1 MDLGTLKLVEFGQVL
16 EIIAGFAQN
25 QLGRHK
31 VRQIRPLDGFALV
44 KSQLEILTE
53 AVRYLELAAKI
64 ELGHLPDP
72 KPFDAVLEKRDSALS
87 PDELLEVLILLEFG
101 QSAKRALEPGRWPKL
116 NGLVASLVIPFDLM
130 SAIRNAIDLR
140 GEVLDSAHPD
150 LGSVRRKHE
159 QFRAKARDLLN
170 RYLKGSHSKYLIPDP
185 FITERGGR
193 FVIPVR
199 REHQSEIPG
208 IVHGASSSGATVFL
222 EPLRAVELNNQQ
234 IFYRERE
241 VEIVRAVLWDL
252 TQQVREHG
260 PSIQKIIDSAASLD
274 GLFACAEFAGH
285 HNCSVPKLNQENL
298 LFMKKARHP
307 LLTQSLGEEQVVPI
321 DLELDSESNTMVIS
335 GPNTGGKTAC
345 LKTAGLL
352 CIMAH
357 AGLPVP
363 AQEANLPFLK
373 NVLADIGDHQSIR
386 LRLSTFSAHI
396 GRVKEIM
403 ESYEPP
409 SLLLLDE
416 VGRGTD
422 PVYGSVLAVA
432 IIDHF
437 RNRQGLVL
445 ATTHHRIVK
454 SFAASA
460 DGVRNASVKLDSE
473 SLQPTYQIETGV
485 SGGSSGLEIAQQLG
499 LSEGIIDQARQLMDE
514 TDVQIEHYLEE
525 LTYEYQRLTSQR
537 EELEKQQVGLK
548 VREQELRRKAEQR
561 ERDRDQD
568 YERKLERWG
577 NEFKTQVSE
586 YLKKWNDRDE
596 RKRMSAEMQRRQVAL
611 KEAFRRK
618 ARQETGQET
627 RAEKEDG
634 RRLIS
639 ISKGDVVFH
648 RLFKKR
654 GNVISV
660 EGEQAVLEIEG
671 KTVRSPVSQLQKI
684 EKRHINREA
693 GKQITISVIEDTDP
707 ELNLIGQTV
716 EEALGCL
723 DKFLDRAFVSRLKEI
738 RIIHGFG
745 TGKLK
750 ASVAEALQTHPLVE
764 EFEVEGGATKAT
776 LKN

>member
-1 MDLGTLKLVEFGQVL
+1 MDLETLKLVEFGQVL

-25 QLGRHK
+25 RLGRHK
-31 VRQIRPLDGFALV
+31 VRQIRPLDSFGLI
-44 KSQLEILTE
+44 KSRLEILTE

-64 ELGHLPDP
+64 DLGHLPDP
-72 KPFDAVLEKRDSALS
+72 RPFNTALEKRDSALS
-87 PDELLEVLILLEFG
+87 PDELLEVLVLLEFG
-101 QSAKRALEPGRWPKL
+101 QSAKRALEPERWPKL
-116 NGLVASLVIPFDLM
+116 SGLVAEFVIPFGLM
-130 SAIRNAIDLR
+130 SAIRNSIDRR

-159 QFRAKARDLLN
+159 QFRAKARDQLN
-170 RYLKGSHSKYLIPDP
+170 RYLKGAHSKHLIPDP
-185 FITERGGR
+185 FVTERGGR

-199 REHQSEIPG
+199 RENQSEIPG

-222 EPLRAVELNNQQ
+222 EPFSAVELNNQQ

-252 TQQVREHG
+252 TQQVRENG
-260 PSIQKIIDSAASLD
+260 PPIQQIIDSAASLD
-274 GLFACAEFAGH
+274 GLFACAEFSSR
-285 HNCSVPKLNQENL
+285 HNCSIPKLNQENL
-298 LFMKKARHP
+298 LFLKSARHP
-307 LLTQSLGEEQVVPI
+307 LLAQSLGEARVVPI

-345 LKTAGLL
+345 LKTVGLL

-363 AQEANLPFLK
+363 TQEANLPFLK
-373 NVLADIGDHQSIR
+373 NVFADVGDHQSIL

-396 GRVKEIM
+396 GRIKEIM
-403 ESYEPP
+403 ESYQPP

-437 RNRQGLVL
+437 RKREGLVL

-460 DGVRNASVKLDSE
+460 DGVRNASVKLDPE

-499 LSEGIIDQARQLMDE
+499 LSESIIDQARKLLDE

-525 LTYEYQRLTSQR
+525 LTHEHKRLTSRR
-537 EELEKQQVGLK
+537 EKLEEQLVGLK
-548 VREQELRRKAEQR
+548 VREQELSRKAEQR

-568 YERKLERWG
+568 YERQLDKWG
-577 NEFKTQVSE
+577 HEFKTQVSE
-586 YLKKWNDRDE
+586 YLRKCNDRDQ
-596 RKRMSAEMQRRQVAL
+596 RKRMSAEMQRRQLAL

-618 ARQETGQET
+618 ARQETSTG
-627 RAEKEDG
+627 KEAGGD
-634 RRLIS
+634 LVA
-639 ISKGDVVFH
+639 ISKGDTVFH
-648 RLFKKR
+648 NLFKKR
-654 GNVISV
+654 GNIISV
-660 EGEQAVLEIEG
+660 KGEQAVLEIDG
-671 KTVRSPVSQLQKI
+671 KTVRSPLGQLQKI
-684 EKRHINREA
+684 EKRRVDRET
-693 GKQITISVIEDTDP
+693 GSQITISVIEDTDP

-738 RIIHGFG
+738 RVIHGFG

-750 ASVAEALQTHPLVE
+750 ASVGEVLQTHPLVE
-764 EFEVEGGATKAT
+764 GFEVEGGVTKAT

>member
-1 MDLGTLKLVEFGQVL
+1 
-16 EIIAGFAQN
+16 
-25 QLGRHK
+25 
-31 VRQIRPLDGFALV
+31 
-44 KSQLEILTE
+44 
-53 AVRYLELAAKI
+53 
-64 ELGHLPDP
+64 
-72 KPFDAVLEKRDSALS
+72 
-87 PDELLEVLILLEFG
+87 
-101 QSAKRALEPGRWPKL
+101 
-116 NGLVASLVIPFDLM
+116 
-130 SAIRNAIDLR
+130 
-140 GEVLDSAHPD
+140 
-150 LGSVRRKHE
+150 
-159 QFRAKARDLLN
+159 
-170 RYLKGSHSKYLIPDP
+170 
-185 FITERGGR
+185 
-193 FVIPVR
+193 
-199 REHQSEIPG
+199 
-208 IVHGASSSGATVFL
+208 
-222 EPLRAVELNNQQ
+222 
-234 IFYRERE
+234 
-241 VEIVRAVLWDL
+241 
-252 TQQVREHG
+252 
-260 PSIQKIIDSAASLD
+260 
-274 GLFACAEFAGH
+274 
-285 HNCSVPKLNQENL
+285 
-298 LFMKKARHP
+298 
-307 LLTQSLGEEQVVPI
+307 
-321 DLELDSESNTMVIS
+321 

-357 AGLPVP
+357 SGLPVP
-363 AQEANLPFLK
+363 AQEASIPFLN
-373 NVLADIGDHQSIR
+373 NVLADIGDHQSIL

-396 GRVKEIM
+396 GRIKEIM
-403 ESYEPP
+403 ESYQPP

-460 DGVRNASVKLDSE
+460 GGVRNASVKLDPE

-499 LSEGIIDQARQLMDE
+499 LSEGIIDQARKLLDE

-525 LTYEYQRLTSQR
+525 LTREYQRLTNQR
-537 EELEKQQVGLK
+537 EKLEQQRVRLNA
-548 VREQELRRKAEQR
+548 REQELSRKAEQR

-568 YERKLERWG
+568 YEQKLEKWG
-577 NEFKTQVSE
+577 HEFKTQVSE
-586 YLKKWNDRDE
+586 YLQKCNDRDQ

-618 ARQETGQET
+618 ARQET
-627 RAEKEDG
+627 RSEKEDEG
-634 RRLIS
+634 GLIS
-639 ISKGDVVFH
+639 ISKGDAIFH
-648 RLFKKR
+648 NLFKKR

-660 EGEQAVLEIEG
+660 EGEQAVLEIDG

-684 EKRHINREA
+684 EKRHVNREA

-723 DKFLDRAFVSRLKEI
+723 DKFLDRAFVSSLKEI

-750 ASVAEALQTHPLVE
+750 ASVAEVLQTHPLVE